1 MHNLACMILHSQ
13 NKNDA
18 SFVLVLINLE
28 RKLWYCSYR
37 KKRKSD
43 RVRQERES
51 AVDYRVTYIIT
62 SSKSFK
68 NHARFMP
75 DFLNLIQE
83 HAKIFKNLCKIHAQ
97 YLARILPNLVR
108 NFERFMLHIL
118 SIIFLNYLA

>member
-1 MHNLACMILHSQ
+1 MHNLACMILRSQ

-51 AVDYRVTYIIT
+51 AVGYRVTYIIT

-83 HAKIFKNLCKIHAQ
+83 HAKIFQESLQDSCTISGKNLAKSCKK
-97 YLARILPNLVR
+97 L
-108 NFERFMLHIL
+108 
-118 SIIFLNYLA
+118 